1 MKRRIKNSI
10 KYLLALPILAIT
22 FVSCQYQAIADA
34 VYPDQ
39 GVYIPAA
46 KSGIYTIDNVAA
58 VNAPFRYVMDN
69 VNNKI
74 IVPIGVYRYGISN
87 KGDITVNIALNN
99 DTVNKLITAGSLLTS
114 DLILPVDKYTLP
126 TSIQLK
132 NGVECADM
140 QLAIDVPFLLANP
153 GKRYVLG
160 VTISSND
167 SKSNALLSTAVVVI
181 NTNFIFPKAN
191 FSYTVDPSDSTK
203 AIFTNTSL
211 FGVSYKWDFGDG
223 SAVSTDKTPPAHKY
237 DSLGIYN
244 LKLSVLGV
252 TGNTVVLDSI
262 VHLWKNVT
270 TTYFP
275 NPGNPFY
282 RSDNRAV
289 KTGNLKD
296 WSCTSNVQSSSGYG
310 GYYADAVPVMDFFST
325 LALVNAKIYR
335 TFVLPKGIYKAGFV
349 NAGFKG
355 TNDCYF
361 VAALG
366 TEIPNIETIPNNQ
379 NVLASYHWN
388 TDILLST
395 NQINFEL
402 KSAQTVTIGFVVN
415 NTAKSEVK
423 INSVFLFR

>member
-1 MKRRIKNSI
+1 MNI
-10 KYLLALPILAIT
+10 KYLLSLLILTIT
-22 FVSCQYQAIADA
+22 IVSCQYQAIADA
-34 VYPDQ
+34 DYPDQ
-39 GVYIPAA
+39 GVYIPIA
-46 KSGIYTIDNVAA
+46 KSGIYTIDNVSAT
-58 VNAPFRYVMDN
+58 NAPFRYVMDN
-69 VNNKI
+69 ENNKI
-74 IVPIGVYRYGISN
+74 IIPIGVYRYGISN
-87 KGDITVNIALNN
+87 SGTIAVNIALNN
-99 DTVNKLITAGSLLTS
+99 DTVTKLIAAGNLLTS
-114 DLILPVDKYTLP
+114 DIILPADKYTLP
-126 TSIQLK
+126 TSIQFQ
-132 NGVECADM
+132 NGVESTDM

-153 GKRYVLG
+153 NKRYVLG
-160 VTISSND
+160 VTITSND
-167 SKSNALLSTAVVVI
+167 SKTNALFNTAVVVI

-191 FSYTVDPSDSTK
+191 FSYTVDPADSTK
-203 AIFTNTSL
+203 AIFTNTSS
-211 FGVSYKWDFGDG
+211 FGVSYTWDFGDG
-223 SAVSTDKTPPAHKY
+223 SPISTEKTPPAHKY

-252 TGNTVVLDSI
+252 TGNTLVLDSI

-289 KTGNLKD
+289 KTGNLTD
-296 WSCTSNVQSSSGYG
+296 WSCTSNVQSSGGYG

-335 TFVLPKGIYKAGFV
+335 TFLLPKGIYKTGFV

-379 NVLASYHWN
+379 NLLASYHWN
-388 TDILLST
+388 TDILLTT
-395 NQINFEL
+395 NEINFEL
-402 KSAQTVTIGFVVN
+402 KTAQTVTIGFVVN

>member
-1 MKRRIKNSI
+1 MKNRIINNI
-10 KYLLALPILAIT
+10 KYLLSLTLLAIT
-22 FVSCQYQAIADA
+22 IVSCQYQAIADA
-34 VYPDQ
+34 TYPEQ

-58 VNAPFRYVMDN
+58 TNAPFRYVMDN

-74 IVPIGVYRYGISN
+74 IIPIGVYRYGISN
-87 KGDITVNIALNN
+87 KGDITVNISLNN
-99 DTVNKLITAGSLLTS
+99 DTVNKLITAGSLLTT
-114 DLILPVDKYTLP
+114 DLVLPADKYTLP
-126 TSIQLK
+126 TAIQLQ

-140 QLAIDVPFLLANP
+140 QLTLDVPFLLANP
-153 GKRYVLG
+153 GKRFVLG
-160 VTISSND
+160 VTIASND
-167 SKSNALLSTAVVVI
+167 SKSNPLLNTAVVVI

-191 FSYTVDPSDSTK
+191 FTYTVDPADSTK

-211 FGVSYKWDFGDG
+211 FGLSYKWDFGDG
-223 SAVSTDKTPPAHKY
+223 SAISTDITPPAHKY

-262 VHLWKNVT
+262 VHLWKNIT
-270 TTYFP
+270 KTYFP
-275 NPGNPFY
+275 NPGNPFF

-310 GYYADAVPVMDFFST
+310 GYYADAIPVMDFFST

-335 TFVLPKGIYKAGFV
+335 TFVLPKGIYRTGFV

-361 VAALG
+361 VAAIG
-366 TEIPNIETIPNNQ
+366 TELPNIETIPNNQ

>member
-1 MKRRIKNSI
+1 M
-10 KYLLALPILAIT
+10 
-22 FVSCQYQAIADA
+22 
-34 VYPDQ
+34 
-39 GVYIPAA
+39 
-46 KSGIYTIDNVAA
+46 
-58 VNAPFRYVMDN
+58 
-69 VNNKI
+69 
-74 IVPIGVYRYGISN
+74 
-87 KGDITVNIALNN
+87 
-99 DTVNKLITAGSLLTS
+99 
-114 DLILPVDKYTLP
+114 
-126 TSIQLK
+126 
-132 NGVECADM
+132 
-140 QLAIDVPFLLANP
+140 
-153 GKRYVLG
+153 
-160 VTISSND
+160 
-167 SKSNALLSTAVVVI
+167 
-181 NTNFIFPKAN
+181 
-191 FSYTVDPSDSTK
+191 
-203 AIFTNTSL
+203 

-223 SAVSTDKTPPAHKY
+223 STVSNNFTPPAHKY

-244 LKLSVLGV
+244 LKLTVLGV

-296 WSCTSNVQSSSGYG
+296 WSYTSNVQSGGYG
-310 GYYADAVPVMDFFST
+310 GYYADVVPVMDFFSS
-325 LALVNAKIYR
+325 LALSNAKIYR
-335 TFVLPKGIYKAGFV
+335 TFVLPKGIYKTGFV

-361 VAALG
+361 IAALG

-388 TDILLST
+388 TDILLTT
-395 NQINFEL
+395 NLINFEL